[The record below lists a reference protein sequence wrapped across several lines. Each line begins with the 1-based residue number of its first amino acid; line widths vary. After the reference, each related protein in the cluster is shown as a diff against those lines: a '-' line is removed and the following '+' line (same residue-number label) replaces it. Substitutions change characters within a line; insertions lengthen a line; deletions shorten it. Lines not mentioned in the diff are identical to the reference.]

1 MQSFKNLCCIAFPLT
16 CEMVTACIWNYNR
29 LLSQKFVLFWIISLI
44 CIRLRDFALKMRK
57 IQEIDFTAEKLL
69 IDSTASALWRLIVG
83 MSIFV
88 CPTYR
93 KIMKAA
99 HDRQLPP
106 RKITANLSLQLLQNL
121 ALRSSS
127 KKFMKNLPHIY
138 WTTQWVYQ
146 TGSTSIF

>member
-1 MQSFKNLCCIAFPLT
+1 MLHCFSGYLWDGHSLYLRLQSPSFQN
-16 CEMVTACIWNYNR
+16 
-29 LLSQKFVLFWIISLI
+29 FVLFWVISLI
-44 CIRLRDFALKMRK
+44 CISLRDFALKMPK
-57 IQEIDFTAEKLL
+57 IQEIDFTAEQLL

-99 HDRQLPP
+99 HDSQLPP

-127 KKFMKNLPHIY
+127 KKCMKNLPHIY
-138 WTTQWVYQ
+138 WTTQLVHL